1 MMQDK
6 QSTEPN
12 RDGAATS
19 GGAKKLRWSL
29 VSLAIAGLTIW
40 AVTSQWKNYSFR
52 EFLDFVSRAD
62 LRWLAAAVCAMLG
75 FIAFEGCAIHGACRA
90 LHYNVPLRRHFRYA
104 AADIYF
110 SAITPS
116 ASGGQPACALL
127 MMRDGIP
134 GIVTTAVLLL
144 TLAMYA
150 LSILA
155 IGGLCLLLKPSVL
168 SVFGAPS
175 RVLIA
180 VGFALQVGLAA
191 FFFLLVRSEKLL
203 EGICRGALHLLAR
216 LHILHDEARRREKLD
231 ATMAE
236 YARCVAL
243 LSGHRSM
250 LLRSFLYNLLQRA
263 SQIAVTMLVFLA
275 MGGQP
280 RLAGSIFAMQ
290 SFVVIGSNCVPIPGA
305 MGVADYLMLDGF
317 NAFLPQD
324 QGISMELLSRSVSF
338 YSCVLL
344 CGLTVLVTL
353 YQMRK
358 AARK

>member
-1 MMQDK
+1 MNIK
-6 QSTEPN
+6 KKGLWTLVACAL
-12 RDGAATS
+12 AA
-19 GGAKKLRWSL
+19 
-29 VSLAIAGLTIW
+29 LTIFTIMKGSGMTV
-40 AVTSQWKNYSFR
+40 AD
-52 EFLDFVSRAD
+52 FLDAWGRAD
-62 LRWLAAAVCAMLG
+62 KRWLAVAFLCMLG
-75 FIAFEGCAIHGACRA
+75 FIGFEGMAVRSILKISG
-90 LHYNVPLRRHFRYA
+90 YPRRHRQGVLYGA
-104 AADIYF
+104 AEVYF

-116 ASGGQPACALL
+116 ATGGQPACALL